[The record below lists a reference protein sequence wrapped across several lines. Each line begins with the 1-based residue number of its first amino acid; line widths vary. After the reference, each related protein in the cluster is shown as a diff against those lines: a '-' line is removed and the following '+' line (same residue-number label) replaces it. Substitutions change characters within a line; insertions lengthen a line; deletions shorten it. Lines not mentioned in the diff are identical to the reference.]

1 MAAFRHRFTLTIA
14 RATSPCEM
22 IKGDKRVIRAWAM
35 YDWANSA
42 YSLTITSAIFPIY
55 YAAITSVG
63 GTDKVLTQYGIPAE
77 SLQSYTLS
85 VGFLLI
91 AVIAPILS
99 GIADHRGNKKS
110 YLKFFC
116 YLGSV
121 SCAGMFFFTYDHLW
135 IGLLLF
141 MMACIGFSGSL
152 IFYDAFLPE
161 IAEPKDHDRVSA
173 RGYAMGYIGSVILL
187 VLNLMMVMKPHWF
200 GIPDRDGLPAR
211 LSFLSV
217 GIWWA
222 GWAQITFRRLP
233 DARPAKEEAVNVFTI
248 GYNELRRVWK
258 EMIGLQRLRRFLT
271 AFFVYNMGVQTVM
284 YLAVTYAKKEIKDPD
299 GSAISD
305 AGLIISI
312 LVIQLVAALGALLF
326 VRLSKRFGNIPALV
340 IGLVIWML
348 VCLAAWRIDSTNE
361 FYVLAAF
368 VGLVMGGT
376 QALSRSTYAKLLP
389 ETVDHASYFSFYD
402 VSFYLGTVLGTLAFG
417 LVNQLT
423 GDLRN
428 TIIAI
433 GSFFVVGSILLWRV
447 PKEGRLAAT
456 S

>member
-1 MAAFRHRFTLTIA
+1 
-14 RATSPCEM
+14 M

-42 YSLTITSAIFPIY
+42 YSLTITSAIFPSY
-55 YAAITSVG
+55 YAAITSAG
-63 GTDKVLTQYGIPAE
+63 GADKVLAQYGLPAE

-91 AVIAPILS
+91 AAIAPVLS

-116 YLGSV
+116 YLGSA
-121 SCAGMFFFTYDHLW
+121 SCAGMFFFTFDHLW
-135 IGLLLF
+135 TGLLLF
-141 MMACIGFSGSL
+141 MLACIGFSGSL

-187 VLNLMMVMKPHWF
+187 VLNLLMVMKPHWF
-200 GIPDRDGLPAR
+200 GIPDRDGLAAR

-222 GWAQITFRRLP
+222 GWAQVTFRRLP
-233 DARPAKEEAVNVFTI
+233 NALAPKEEAVNVLTV
-248 GYNELRRVWK
+248 GYRELRRVWN
-258 EMIGLQRLRRFLT
+258 EMIGLKRLRRFLT

-284 YLAVTYAKKEIKDPD
+284 YLAVTYAKKEIKEPD
-299 GSAISD
+299 GSAIADS
-305 AGLIISI
+305 GLIISI

-340 IGLVIWML
+340 IGLFIWMA
-348 VCLAAWRIDSTNE
+348 VCLAAWRIDATNE

-417 LVNQLT
+417 LVNQVT

-428 TIIAI
+428 TIIVI
-433 GSFFVVGSILLWRV
+433 GSFFVLGSILLWRV
-447 PKEGRLAAT
+447 PKEDRLAPV